1 MRHRV
6 NLVFGLVLLSAAALA
21 QDPAPAIK
29 TAVAAHDYSKK
40 AVSFLGTVSD
50 DGKSFV
56 ADPDS
61 VIWTIVNSD
70 SVTRLHGQMVKVLAQ
85 VNPNSNEIRVLCVKP
100 HEHQVSTMT
109 NLGDVAFRR

>member
-6 NLVFGLVLLSAAALA
+6 KLVFGLVLLSAAALA

-40 AVSFLGTVSD
+40 AVSFFGTVSD

-61 VIWTIVNSD
+61 VIWTIVNPD
-70 SVTRLHGQMVKVLAQ
+70 SVTRLHGQVVKLQAQ
-85 VNPNSNEIRVLCVKP
+85 INRDSSEIRVLCVKP
-100 HEHQVSTMT
+100 HERQVSTMA
-109 NLGDVAFRR
+109 NLGDSAFRR